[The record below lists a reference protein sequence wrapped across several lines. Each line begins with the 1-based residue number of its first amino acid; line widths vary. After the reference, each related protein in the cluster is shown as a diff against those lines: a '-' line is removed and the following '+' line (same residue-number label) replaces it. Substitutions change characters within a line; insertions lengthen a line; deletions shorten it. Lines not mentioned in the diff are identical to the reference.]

1 MKRFY
6 KDVSVA
12 ADGAR
17 WRVLLDGRAIKSV
30 SGRAQLVPGKALAEA
45 MAREWADQGAE
56 IDARG
61 FILRDMADYAI
72 DVVGQD
78 RAAAI
83 ADLLRYAETDTLC
96 YRADPEEALYRHQ
109 QEVWEPLLTGIEARH
124 GVAFRRVSGVIHRAQ
139 AAETLTRLG
148 EHLAGLDDFAL
159 AALRNLA
166 SLAASLGIGLLA
178 LGAAGDEAG
187 MLWPK
192 LWDAA
197 NLEEDWQAELW
208 GKDEEALEL
217 RALRGAAF
225 FAAARFAQLAGEGR
239 S

>member
-17 WRVLLDGRAIKSV
+17 WRVLLDGRAIKTV
-30 SGRAQLVPGKALAEA
+30 SGRPQLVPSKALAEA
-45 MAREWADQGAE
+45 MAREWADQGSE

-96 YRADPEEALYRHQ
+96 YRADPEEPLYRHQ
-109 QEVWEPLLTGIEARH
+109 QQVWEPLLARIEARH
-124 GVAFRRVSGVIHRAQ
+124 GVVFRLVSGVIHRAQ
-139 AAETLTRLG
+139 PGETLARLG
-148 EHLAGLDDFAL
+148 AHLATLDDFAL

-178 LGAAGDEAG
+178 LDAGGDEIGA
-187 MLWPK
+187 

-217 RALRGAAF
+217 RALRGKAF
-225 FAAARFAQLAGEGR
+225 FAAARFAELAKDGAG
-239 S
+239 